1 MSEVVSVGLVGGK
14 LAWVSSVWL
23 GEFGWECCV
32 RSVRFGSL
40 VGFVGLENLSKLGG
54 LGEWG

>member
-1 MSEVVSVGLVGGK
+1 MSVGLVGGK

-32 RSVRFGSL
+32 RSVRLGSL